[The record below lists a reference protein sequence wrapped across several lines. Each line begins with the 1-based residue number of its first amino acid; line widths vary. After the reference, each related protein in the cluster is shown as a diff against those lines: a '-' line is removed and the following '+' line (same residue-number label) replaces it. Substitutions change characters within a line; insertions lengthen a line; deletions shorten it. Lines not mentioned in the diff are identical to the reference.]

1 MDVHLLSALPNL
13 TNGQFIG
20 YIVTIVVLVFLSGFF
35 SSTET
40 AFSSLNR
47 IRLKNLVSSNKKK
60 YATVYYLSERFD
72 ALISTIL
79 IGNNIVNI
87 AATTLATI
95 MFSALIHDNPSLA
108 GVVSTAVIT
117 VVVLIFG
124 EVIPKSM
131 AKRAPETFARITAPF
146 ILTLYYVFFPFVWIM
161 GLFQK
166 LLFKIFKK
174 KDNENITDE
183 ELITYVDEAQTE
195 GGLDEYEGD
204 LIRSAI
210 EFDKMT
216 VKDVFTPRVDVEA
229 VAIDDSMAEVMKTFK
244 ESGYSRLPVY
254 KENIDTIVGILNQK
268 DFYEAYIDGATKFAK
283 IMIKNIIYVPDTMK
297 ISDVLRKLQTEKRHL
312 AIVVDEFGGTMG
324 VVTLEDILEQLVGE
338 IYDERDEIVEP
349 FVKLTDDK
357 YLVLGETNL
366 EEFFEHFDVNKDDKE
381 FDTVTLSGYIAY
393 ALNRV
398 PQVGDIVNFENL
410 AITVKKMDNTVV
422 EKAEVLVNPI
432 EVEEE
437 KEEKKL
443 FKPFASNSEN

>member
-1 MDVHLLSALPNL
+1 MVVPLLATSALDPSKL
-13 TNGQFIG
+13 VG
-20 YIVTIVVLVFLSGFF
+20 YLVAIIILVFLSGFF

-47 IRLKNLVSSNKKK
+47 IRLKNLVATNKNK
-60 YATVYYLSERFD
+60 YATVYFLSEHFD

-87 AATTLATI
+87 TASTLATI
-95 MFSALIHDNPSLA
+95 MFSALIVNQNVA

-124 EVIPKSM
+124 EVIPKTL
-131 AKRAPETFARITAPF
+131 AKRAPETFAKVTAPF
-146 ILTLYYVFFPFVWIM
+146 ILALYYVLFPLVWLM
-161 GLFQK
+161 GLLQK

-210 EFDKMT
+210 EFDSMT
-216 VKDVFTPRVDVEA
+216 VRDVFTPRVDVEA
-229 VAIDDSMAEVMKTFK
+229 VSIDDSMSEVMKVFK

-254 KENIDTIVGILNQK
+254 KDNIDTIVGVINQK
-268 DFYEAYIDGATKFAK
+268 DFYEAYIDGATKFSK
-283 IMIKNIIYVPDTMK
+283 IMTKNVIYVPDSMR
-297 ISDVLRKLQTEKRHL
+297 ISDVLRKLQVEKRHL

-349 FVKLTDDK
+349 FVKIADDK
-357 YLVLGETNL
+357 YIVLGETNL
-366 EEFFEHFDVNKDDKE
+366 EEFFEYFDVNKDGAE
-381 FDTVTLSGYIAY
+381 YDTVTLSGYIAY
-393 ALNRV
+393 ALNRL

-410 AITVKKMDNTVV
+410 AISVKKMDNTVV
-422 EKAEVLVNPI
+422 EKAEVLVNAA
-432 EVEEE
+432 EDDGN
-437 KEEKKL
+437 KEEK
-443 FKPFASNSEN
+443 

>member
-1 MDVHLLSALPNL
+1 MDVHLLSALTQLNSSRL
-13 TNGQFIG
+13 IG
-20 YIVTIVVLVFLSGFF
+20 YIVAIVILIFLSGFF

-47 IRLKNLVSSNKKK
+47 IRLKNLVATNKKK
-60 YATVYYLSERFD
+60 FSKVYFLSEHFD

-87 AATTLATI
+87 TATTLATI
-95 MFSALIHDNPSLA
+95 MFSALIANQDVA
-108 GVVSTAVIT
+108 GAVSTAVIT

-146 ILTLYYVFFPFVWIM
+146 ILSLYYLLFPFVWIM
-161 GLFQK
+161 GLLQK

-183 ELITYVDEAQTE
+183 ELMTYVDEAQTE

-210 EFDKMT
+210 EFDSMT

-268 DFYEAYIDGATKFAK
+268 DFYEAYIDGATKFSK
-283 IMIKNIIYVPDTMK
+283 IMTKNVIYVPDSMR

-312 AIVVDEFGGTMG
+312 AVVVDEFGGTMG
-324 VVTLEDILEQLVGE
+324 IVTLEDILEQLVGE
-338 IYDERDEIVEP
+338 IYDERDEIIEP

-357 YLVLGETNL
+357 FTVLGETNL
-366 EEFFEHFDVNKDDKE
+366 EEFFEYFNVNKEGEE
-381 FDTVTLSGYIAY
+381 FEPVTLSGYIAY
-393 ALNRV
+393 ALNRL
-398 PQVGDIVNFENL
+398 PQAGDIVNFENL
-410 AITVKKMDNTVV
+410 AITVKKMDNNVV
-422 EKAEVLVNPI
+422 EKAEVLVNT
-432 EVEEE
+432 VEEE
-437 KEEKKL
+437 EDKEEKL
-443 FKPFASNSEN
+443 FSIIQK

>member
-1 MDVHLLSALPNL
+1 MDVHLLSALNHLNSPRL
-13 TNGQFIG
+13 AG
-20 YIVTIVVLVFLSGFF
+20 YIVAIVVLVFLSGFF

-47 IRLKNLVSSNKKK
+47 IRLKNLVATNKKK
-60 YATVYYLSERFD
+60 FSKVYFLSEHFD

-87 AATTLATI
+87 TATTLATI
-95 MFSALIHDNPSLA
+95 MFSALIANQDVA

-131 AKRAPETFARITAPF
+131 AKRAPETFARLTAPF
-146 ILTLYYVFFPFVWIM
+146 ILSLYYVLFPFVWFM
-161 GLFQK
+161 GLLQK

-210 EFDKMT
+210 EFDKMI
-216 VKDVFTPRVDVEA
+216 VKEVFTPRVDVEA

-244 ESGYSRLPVY
+244 ETGYSRLPVY
-254 KENIDTIVGILNQK
+254 KDNIDTIVGILNQK
-268 DFYEAYIDGATKFAK
+268 DFYEAYIDGATKFSK
-283 IMIKNIIYVPDTMK
+283 IMIKNVIYVPDSMR

-324 VVTLEDILEQLVGE
+324 VITLEDILEQLVGE

-349 FVKLTDDK
+349 IVKLTDDK
-357 YLVLGETNL
+357 YTVLGETNL
-366 EEFFEHFDVNKDDKE
+366 EEFFEFFDVNKDNEE
-381 FDTVTLSGYIAY
+381 FETVTLSGYIAY
-393 ALNRV
+393 ALNRL

-410 AITVKKMDNTVV
+410 AITVKKIDNNVV
-422 EKAEVLVNPI
+422 EKAEVLVNLI
-432 EVEEE
+432 EEEEE

-443 FKPFASNSEN
+443 FKPFNTEN

>member
-1 MDVHLLSALPNL
+1 MVVPLLSAASDLGASRL
-13 TNGQFIG
+13 SG
-20 YIVTIVVLVFLSGFF
+20 YIVAIVILIFLSGYF

-47 IRLKNLVSSNKKK
+47 IRLKNLVSTDKKK
-60 YATVYYLSERFD
+60 YSKVYFLSEHFD

-87 AATTLATI
+87 TASTLATM
-95 MFSALIHDNPSLA
+95 MFTALIANQDVA
-108 GVVSTAVIT
+108 GIVSTVVIT

-124 EVIPKSM
+124 EVMPKSM
-131 AKRAPETFARITAPF
+131 AKRSPEYFARLTAPF
-146 ILTLYYVFFPFVWIM
+146 ILALYYVLYPLVWVM
-161 GLFQK
+161 GLLQK
-166 LLFKIFKK
+166 LIGKIFKK
-174 KDNENITDE
+174 KGNENITDE

-210 EFDKMT
+210 EFDSMT

-229 VAIDDSMAEVMKTFK
+229 IEVEDSMPDVMKVFR

-254 KENIDTIVGILNQK
+254 KDNIDTIVGVLNLK
-268 DFYEAYIDGATKFAK
+268 DFYEAYIDGESKFSRLVAK
-283 IMIKNIIYVPDTMK
+283 NVIYVPDTMK
-297 ISDVLRKLQTEKRHL
+297 ISDVLRKLQIAKMHL
-312 AIVVDEFGGTMG
+312 AVVADEFGGTMG
-324 VVTLEDILEQLVGE
+324 IVTLEDILEQLVGE

-349 FVKLTDDK
+349 IVKLTEDK

-366 EEFFEHFDVNKDDKE
+366 EEFFEYFDVNENKEE

-393 ALNRV
+393 ALGRM
-398 PQVGDIVNFENL
+398 PQVGDIINFEKL

-422 EKAEVLVNPI
+422 EKAEVVVNS
-432 EVEEE
+432 VEE
-437 KEEKKL
+437 
-443 FKPFASNSEN
+443 SEQE

>member
-1 MDVHLLSALPNL
+1 MVVPLLASNTLSSSRL
-13 TNGQFIG
+13 IG
-20 YIVTIVVLVFLSGFF
+20 YIVAIVILVFLSGFF

-47 IRLKNLVSSNKKK
+47 IRLKNLVTTNKKK
-60 YATVYYLSERFD
+60 YATVYYLSEHFE

-87 AATTLATI
+87 TASTLATI
-95 MFSALIHDNPSLA
+95 MFSALISNQDVA
-108 GVVSTAVIT
+108 GVVSTLAIT
-117 VVVLIFG
+117 VFVLIFG
-124 EVIPKSM
+124 EVIPKTM

-146 ILTLYYVFFPFVWIM
+146 ILSLYYVLFPFVWVM
-161 GLFQK
+161 GLLQK
-166 LLFKIFKK
+166 LLFKVFKK

-195 GGLDEYEGD
+195 GGLDAYEGE

-216 VKDVFTPRVDVEA
+216 VREVFTPRVDVTA
-229 VAIDDSMAEVMKTFK
+229 VAIDDSMAEVMKVFK
-244 ESGYSRLPVY
+244 ETGYSRVPVY
-254 KENIDTIVGILNQK
+254 KDNIDTIVGILNQK
-268 DFYEAYIDGATKFAK
+268 DFYEAYIDGATKFSK
-283 IMIKNIIYVPDTMK
+283 IMIKNIIYVPDSMR

-349 FVKLTDDK
+349 IVKLTDDK
-357 YLVLGETNL
+357 YTALGEANL
-366 EEFFEHFDVNKDDKE
+366 EEFFEFFNVNKEHTE
-381 FDTVTLSGYIAY
+381 FDAVTLSGYIAY
-393 ALNRV
+393 ALNRL
-398 PQVGDIVNFENL
+398 PKVGDIVNFENL
-410 AITVKKMDNTVV
+410 AITVKQMDHAVV
-422 EKAEVLVNPI
+422 EKAEVLVNAVEE

-437 KEEKKL
+437 GIKNPFSIKK
-443 FKPFASNSEN
+443 